1 MTDIP
6 NEYLCPITLEIMND
20 PVICNDGYT
29 YERNSILNI
38 SNNISPI
45 TRENIDLNNLIP
57 NRNLKNAIERY
68 KLLDNKNNIKKS
80 FYMSKLEK
88 FEYEQKIKNQELQD
102 KLKRE
107 KIEKEKR
114 DKEEMIRKQNE
125 RLIEIEENKK
135 LNRIINMFNSQ
146 VMGIFNYGGIQLC
159 RNGMNQS
166 ENTTYQLISKGE
178 KKYKFTIDIIKHIK
192 NTNKD
197 IITEKYNK
205 LMKDYLFV
213 IKYAIG
219 KDSNPFVEFV
229 FNEFIENNNYL
240 EGELKNMEDIQKQ
253 INHLLE
259 LRSRAAWGNVYDNLS
274 NLEINK
280 KELLKKID
288 IINEIKNKKL
298 KTKEYYIVNYEDFCK
313 EFNIKEINYNI
324 LNKEWNLLQ
333 HWVKTKQK
341 IFNILI
347 QNIYDIYNKEKDI
360 NNFVK
365 IENIEMSSFSHYKTT
380 PEIHIL
386 DGYKNYVES
395 LTQCFRSVKESG
407 IGIDYKDLETDYEVK
422 YFEPIIDLTK
432 KIIEL
437 IDFIQE

>member
-114 DKEEMIRKQNE
+114 DKDEIIRKQNE

-146 VMGIFNYGGIQLC
+146 VIGVFNYGGIKLS
-159 RNGMNQS
+159 RNGMNQF

-213 IKYAIG
+213 KKYVIG

-229 FNEFIENNNYL
+229 FDEFIPNMDNYL
-240 EGELKNMEDIQKQ
+240 EEELKFIQNENNTLSWMRNCGISYNYVIRDKEIT
-253 INHLLE
+253 INNISE
-259 LRSRAAWGNVYDNLS
+259 KVNF
-274 NLEINK
+274 I
-280 KELLKKID
+280 KET
-288 IINEIKNKKL
+288 KNKKL
-298 KTKEYYIVNYEDFCK
+298 KTKEYYIVNYEEFCK
-313 EFNIKEINYNI
+313 EFNVKEINYDV
-324 LNKEWNLLQ
+324 LNKGWNILQ
-333 HWVKTKQK
+333 HWIKTKQK

-347 QNIYDIYNKEKDI
+347 QNIYDIYDKEKDK

-365 IENIEMSSFSHYKTT
+365 VENIERGSISYNKTT

-386 DGYKNYVES
+386 EGYKNYVES
-395 LTQCFRSVKESG
+395 STQCFYSSRDYG
-407 IGIDYKDLETDYEVK
+407 IGIHYKDLNTDYEVK
-422 YFEPIIDLTK
+422 YFEPIIDLIK
-432 KIIEL
+432 NIIEL
-437 IDFIQE
+437 IDFIQEEY